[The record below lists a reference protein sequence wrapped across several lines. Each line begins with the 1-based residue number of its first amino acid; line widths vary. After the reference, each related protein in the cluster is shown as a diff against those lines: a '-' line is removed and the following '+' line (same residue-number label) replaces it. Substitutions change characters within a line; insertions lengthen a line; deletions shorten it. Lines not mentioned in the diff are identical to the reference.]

1 MTRTLSHFIGGRW
14 VEGSRH
20 TERENPS
27 DWADIVARVPAGGE
41 KEVFQAVSAAGAA
54 FEAWAGASPEFR
66 SDCLDRIARSLMQR
80 SEEIG
85 AVIAREEGKLVQEAI
100 GEVRRASRIF
110 QFFSGEAI
118 RLHGDAIRSVRP
130 GVDVTTHRD
139 PVGVFGLIT
148 PWNFPVAIPA
158 WKAAPALA
166 FGNTVVLKPSGY
178 SPLTAALLGEIVEAS
193 GVPGGV
199 FNIVFGDA
207 EAGMALC
214 RDEAVAGISFTGSQA
229 VGRKVAAAA
238 IAHQARVQ
246 LEMGGNNPLV
256 VLDDCDLDRA
266 VEVALDGSFYSSGQR
281 CTASSRLIVQKG
293 VQAAFTEKLVLRMKL
308 LTVGDARDP
317 GTKIGPLA
325 SRGQLEKCRQAIAGA
340 TGQGARL
347 LSGGET
353 LPEGRGYFLRPALLG
368 DTRAEM
374 EINQTEVFGPVAT
387 LIPADDFEHALSLAN
402 ASPFGLSAGI
412 VSRSAGRIAEFRRRI
427 VAGMVMVNLPT
438 AGVDYHVPFGGV
450 RGSSYGPREQ
460 GTAAAEFY
468 TQVKTSYLWA

>member
-1 MTRTLSHFIGGRW
+1 MTRSLSHFIGGRW

-27 DWADIVARVPAGGE
+27 DWSDVVARVPVGGE
-41 KEVFQAVSAAGAA
+41 KEIFQAVSAAATA
-54 FEAWAGASPEFR
+54 FDAWAEATPEFR

-85 AVIAREEGKLVQEAI
+85 AVISREEGKLVQEAV

-130 GVDVTTHRD
+130 GVDVTTHRE
-139 PVGVFGLIT
+139 PIGVFGLIT
-148 PWNFPVAIPA
+148 PWNFPIAIPA

-193 GVPGGV
+193 GVPDGV
-199 FNIVFGDA
+199 FNIVFGEA

-214 RDEAVAGISFTGSQA
+214 RDDSIAGISFTGSQA
-229 VGRKVAAAA
+229 VGRKVATAA

-246 LEMGGNNPLV
+246 LEMGGNNPLI

-281 CTASSRLIVQKG
+281 CTASSRLIVHKG
-293 VQAAFTEKLVLRMKL
+293 VQDAFAEKLILRMKL

-317 GTKIGPLA
+317 GTQIGPLA
-325 SRGQLEKCRQAIAGA
+325 SRGQLEKCQQAIAGA
-340 TGQGARL
+340 IGKGARL

-368 DTRAEM
+368 DTGVEM

-412 VSRSAGRIAEFRRRI
+412 VSRSAGKIAEFRRRI

-438 AGVDYHVPFGGV
+438 AGVDYHVPFGGG

-468 TQVKTSYLWA
+468 TQIKTSYFWA